1 MAKDDLIRIRLT
13 GAMKRAFEMHA
24 AAFGLSP
31 SERLRALILA
41 DLEKRS
47 PLATHYPE
55 RHDDHAA
62 VAEPRAR
69 RKRTAA

>member
-13 GAMKRAFEMHA
+13 GAMKRAFEAHA
-24 AAFGLSP
+24 ASFGLSP

-47 PLATHYPE
+47 PLAAHYPE
-55 RHDDHAA
+55 REDDRAA
-62 VAEPRAR
+62 VAESRGK
-69 RKRTAA
+69 RKSSAA